1 MLFIEEMIH
10 IFLILNIFEIGK
22 LYVQELLAELLRKE
36 EGLWPVR
43 FKHAI
48 ARFKEKKRLRP
59 KGFNLCITALNT
71 CAEFLVYS
79 LREGAL
85 LKNNF

>member
-1 MLFIEEMIH
+1 
-10 IFLILNIFEIGK
+10 LNIFEIGK

-48 ARFKEKKRLRP
+48 ARFKKK
-59 KGFNLCITALNT
+59 
-71 CAEFLVYS
+71 S
-79 LREGAL
+79 D
-85 LKNNF
+85 